1 MKEKV
6 EKKEKQ
12 KKRLWQSKAVK
23 IILIIFLLLIIA
35 GVVFAGIKLAPGYK
49 DTSIKDRT
57 NLVIN
62 NSNVTERLQ
71 KNGTYVY
78 RDEKGVWYLSFEDV
92 ENFFD
97 SHLYFDEK
105 YQQVIT
111 TSGTQIASIEVGKNE
126 MYVNSAKTEI
136 NGTVMEKDG
145 KWYLPF
151 SEMENVYN
159 VEVTYIEGNDTI
171 VIESLDKKLTRALI
185 NRNTSVK
192 ARDRSLCR
200 TIEKLKKGDSVI
212 IVAQFDDWT
221 KIRTANGNI
230 GFVKTKVLNN
240 ITEVRSDIVL
250 PKQIEGQV
258 NLVWD
263 YYSEV
268 ASAPDRTGETI
279 EGINVVS
286 PSFFTLVRSGQ
297 GEIDTNI
304 GEEGKA
310 YIEWAHQNGYKIW
323 PMLSNNSLRE
333 TTEEIMQDYKL
344 RENLINNIV
353 NVLVEYQ
360 LDGVNIDFEN
370 MNAEDKDLFS
380 RFIIE
385 LEPRLKELGMVL
397 SVDVTAPDGGENWSL
412 CYDRNVL
419 ADVADYLIFMAYDQ
433 HGASSTEAGT
443 VAGYDW
449 VEVNIKKFL
458 GQEGVAKEK
467 LILAMPLYT
476 RLWKEV
482 AGEVTPTVVFMNEVE
497 DYIPEGVEKVW
508 NEDTK
513 QYYIEYTEGD
523 ATYKMWIED
532 EESIKEKLGLI
543 EKYELAGSAFWEK
556 DRETPGVWTTLK
568 EMSK

>member
-1 MKEKV
+1 ME
-6 EKKEKQ
+6 EKK
-12 KKRLWQSKAVK
+12 KKNNKNILKSKKIKIIMAICFL
-23 IILIIFLLLIIA
+23 IILIGFIA
-35 GVVFAGIKLAPGYK
+35 VAIKLAPSYK

-78 RDEKGVWYLSFEDV
+78 RDENGVMYLSFEDI

-97 SHLYFDEK
+97 KYIYLDEK
-105 YQQVIT
+105 YNQVIT
-111 TSGTQIASIEVGKNE
+111 TSGSQIASIEIGKNE

-136 NGTVMEKDG
+136 NGTVIEKDG
-145 KWYLPF
+145 KLYLPF

-159 VEVTYIEGNDTI
+159 VEVTYIENNDT
-171 VIESLDKKLTRALI
+171 VLIESLDRKLTRALI
-185 NRNTSVK
+185 NKNTSVK
-192 ARDRSLCR
+192 VKDRNLCR
-200 TIEKLKKGDSVI
+200 TVEKLKKGDSVI
-212 IVAQFDDWT
+212 VIAQYEDWT

-240 ITEVRSDIVL
+240 ITEVRSDIVV
-250 PKQIEGQV
+250 PKQIEGKV

-263 YYSEV
+263 YYSEA
-268 ASAPDRTGETI
+268 ASAPDRTGKTI

-286 PSFFTLVRSGQ
+286 PSFITLTKGGK

-304 GEEGKA
+304 GESGKK

-323 PMLSNNSLRE
+323 PMFSNNSLRE

-344 RENLINNIV
+344 RENLINNIIE
-353 NVLVEYQ
+353 VLVEYQ

-370 MNAEDKDLFS
+370 MNLEDKDLFS

-412 CYDRNVL
+412 CYDRNVIG
-419 ADVADYLIFMAYDQ
+419 DVADYIVFMAYDQ
-433 HGASSTEAGT
+433 HGATSTVSGT

-458 GQEGVAKEK
+458 GQEGVEKEK
-467 LILAMPLYT
+467 IILAMPLYT

-482 AGEVTPTVVFMNEVE
+482 NGEVTPTVLFMTEV
-497 DYIPEGVEKVW
+497 DDKIPEGVEKVW
-508 NEDTK
+508 NDDTK
-513 QYYIEYTEGD
+513 QYYVEYTKNG

-532 EESIKEKLGLI
+532 EESIKAKLELVQ
-543 EKYELAGSAFWEK
+543 KYELAGSAFWEK
-556 DRETPGVWTTLK
+556 DRETPGVWKLVK

>member
-1 MKEKV
+1 ME
-6 EKKEKQ
+6 EKK
-12 KKRLWQSKAVK
+12 KKNNKNILKSKKIK
-23 IILIIFLLLIIA
+23 IIIIIFVIIMLMGFIA
-35 GVVFAGIKLAPGYK
+35 VAIKLAPSYK

-78 RDEKGVWYLSFEDV
+78 RDENGVMYLSFEDI

-97 SHLYFDEK
+97 KYIYLDEK
-105 YQQVIT
+105 YNQVIT
-111 TSGTQIASIEVGKNE
+111 TSCSQIASIEIGKNE

-136 NGTVMEKDG
+136 DGTVIEKDG
-145 KWYLPF
+145 KLYLPF

-159 VEVTYIEGNDTI
+159 VEVTYIENNDT
-171 VIESLDKKLTRALI
+171 VLIESLDRKLTRALI
-185 NRNTSVK
+185 NKNTSVK
-192 ARDRSLCR
+192 VKDRNLCR
-200 TIEKLKKGDSVI
+200 TVEKLKKGDSVI
-212 IVAQFDDWT
+212 VIAQYEDWT

-240 ITEVRSDIVL
+240 ITEVRSDIVVS
-250 PKQIEGQV
+250 KQIEGKV

-263 YYSEV
+263 YYSEA
-268 ASAPDRTGETI
+268 ASAPDRTGEII

-286 PSFFTLVRSGQ
+286 PSFITLTKGGK

-304 GEEGKA
+304 GESGKK

-323 PMLSNNSLRE
+323 PMFSNNSLRE

-344 RENLINNIV
+344 REKLINNIIE
-353 NVLVEYQ
+353 VLVEYQ

-370 MNAEDKDLFS
+370 MNLEDKDLFS

-412 CYDRNVL
+412 CYDRNVIG
-419 ADVADYLIFMAYDQ
+419 DVADYIVFMAYDQ
-433 HGASSTEAGT
+433 HGATSNVAGT

-458 GQEGVAKEK
+458 GQEGVEKEK
-467 LILAMPLYT
+467 IILAMPLYT

-482 AGEVTPTVVFMNEVE
+482 NGEVTPTVLFMTEV
-497 DYIPEGVEKVW
+497 DDKIPEGVEKVW
-508 NEDTK
+508 NDDTK
-513 QYYIEYTEGD
+513 QYYVEYTKNG

-532 EESIKEKLGLI
+532 EESIKAKLELVQ
-543 EKYELAGSAFWEK
+543 KYELAGSAFWEK
-556 DRETPGVWTTLK
+556 DRETPGVWKLVK

>member
-1 MKEKV
+1 MEEKNNKNILKS
-6 EKKEKQ
+6 KKI
-12 KKRLWQSKAVK
+12 K
-23 IILIIFLLLIIA
+23 IIIIIFVIIMLMGFIA
-35 GVVFAGIKLAPGYK
+35 VAIKLAPSYK

-78 RDEKGVWYLSFEDV
+78 RDENGVMYLSFEDI

-97 SHLYFDEK
+97 KYIYLDEK
-105 YQQVIT
+105 YNQVIT
-111 TSGTQIASIEVGKNE
+111 TSCSQIASIEIGKNE

-136 NGTVMEKDG
+136 DGTVIEKDG
-145 KWYLPF
+145 KLYLPF

-159 VEVTYIEGNDTI
+159 VEVTYIENNDT
-171 VIESLDKKLTRALI
+171 VLIESLDRKLTRALI
-185 NRNTSVK
+185 NKNTSVK
-192 ARDRSLCR
+192 VKDRNLCR
-200 TIEKLKKGDSVI
+200 TVEKLKKGDSVI
-212 IVAQFDDWT
+212 VIAQYEDWT

-240 ITEVRSDIVL
+240 ITEVRSDIVVS
-250 PKQIEGQV
+250 KQIEGKV

-263 YYSEV
+263 YYSEA
-268 ASAPDRTGETI
+268 ASAPDRTGEII

-286 PSFFTLVRSGQ
+286 PSFITLTKGGK

-304 GEEGKA
+304 GESGKK

-323 PMLSNNSLRE
+323 PMFSNNSLRE

-344 RENLINNIV
+344 REKLINNIIE
-353 NVLVEYQ
+353 VLVEYQ

-370 MNAEDKDLFS
+370 MNLEDKDLFS

-412 CYDRNVL
+412 CYDRNVIG
-419 ADVADYLIFMAYDQ
+419 DVADYIVFMAYDQ
-433 HGASSTEAGT
+433 HGATSNVAGT

-458 GQEGVAKEK
+458 GQEGVEKEK
-467 LILAMPLYT
+467 IILAMPLYT

-482 AGEVTPTVVFMNEVE
+482 NGEVTPTVLFMTEV
-497 DYIPEGVEKVW
+497 DDKIPEGVEKVW
-508 NEDTK
+508 NDDTK
-513 QYYIEYTEGD
+513 QYYVEYTKNG

-532 EESIKEKLGLI
+532 EESIKAKLELVQ
-543 EKYELAGSAFWEK
+543 KYELAGSAFWEK
-556 DRETPGVWTTLK
+556 DRETPGVWKLVK

>member
-1 MKEKV
+1 M
-6 EKKEKQ
+6 KQ
-12 KKRLWQSKAVK
+12 KNKTIKSKKIKIIMAICFL
-23 IILIIFLLLIIA
+23 IILIGFIA
-35 GVVFAGIKLAPGYK
+35 VAIKLAPSYK

-78 RDEKGVWYLSFEDV
+78 RDENGVMYLSFEDI

-97 SHLYFDEK
+97 KYIYLDEK
-105 YQQVIT
+105 CNQVIT
-111 TSGTQIASIEVGKNE
+111 TSGSQIASIEIGKNE

-136 NGTVMEKDG
+136 NGTVIEKDG
-145 KWYLPF
+145 KLYLPF

-159 VEVTYIEGNDTI
+159 VEVTYIENNDT
-171 VIESLDKKLTRALI
+171 VLIESLDRKLTRALI
-185 NRNTSVK
+185 NKNTSVK
-192 ARDRSLCR
+192 VKDRNLCR
-200 TIEKLKKGDSVI
+200 TVEKLKKGDSVI
-212 IVAQFDDWT
+212 VIAQYEDWT

-240 ITEVRSDIVL
+240 ITEVRSDIVV
-250 PKQIEGQV
+250 PKQIEGKV

-263 YYSEV
+263 YYSEA

-279 EGINVVS
+279 DGINVVS
-286 PSFFTLVRSGQ
+286 PSFITLTKGGK

-304 GEEGKA
+304 GESGKK

-323 PMLSNNSLRE
+323 PMFSNNSLRE

-344 RENLINNIV
+344 RENLINNIIE
-353 NVLVEYQ
+353 VLVEYQ

-370 MNAEDKDLFS
+370 MNLEDKDLFS

-412 CYDRNVL
+412 CYDRNVIG
-419 ADVADYLIFMAYDQ
+419 DVADYIVFMAYDQ
-433 HGASSTEAGT
+433 HGATSTVSGT

-458 GQEGVAKEK
+458 GQEGVEKEK
-467 LILAMPLYT
+467 IILAMPLYT

-482 AGEVTPTVVFMNEVE
+482 NGEVTPTVLFMTEV
-497 DYIPEGVEKVW
+497 DDKIPEGVEKVW
-508 NEDTK
+508 NDDTK
-513 QYYIEYTEGD
+513 QYYVEYTKNG

-532 EESIKEKLGLI
+532 EESIKAKLELVQ
-543 EKYELAGSAFWEK
+543 KYELAGSAFWEK
-556 DRETPGVWTTLK
+556 DRETPGVWKLVK

>member
-1 MKEKV
+1 M
-6 EKKEKQ
+6 KQ
-12 KKRLWQSKAVK
+12 KNKTIKSKKIKIIMAICFL
-23 IILIIFLLLIIA
+23 IILIGFIA
-35 GVVFAGIKLAPGYK
+35 VAIKLAPSYK

-78 RDEKGVWYLSFEDV
+78 RDENGVMYLSFEDI

-97 SHLYFDEK
+97 KYIYLDEK
-105 YQQVIT
+105 YNQVIT
-111 TSGTQIASIEVGKNE
+111 TSGSQIASIEIGKNE

-136 NGTVMEKDG
+136 NGTVIEKDG
-145 KWYLPF
+145 KLYLPF

-159 VEVTYIEGNDTI
+159 VEVTYIENNDT
-171 VIESLDKKLTRALI
+171 VLIESLDRKLTRALV
-185 NRNTSVK
+185 NKNTSVK
-192 ARDRSLCR
+192 VKDRNLCR
-200 TIEKLKKGDSVI
+200 TVEKLKKGDSVI
-212 IVAQFDDWT
+212 VIAQYEDWT

-240 ITEVRSDIVL
+240 ITEVRSDIVV
-250 PKQIEGQV
+250 PKQIEGKV

-263 YYSEV
+263 YYSEA

-286 PSFFTLVRSGQ
+286 PSFITLTKGGK

-304 GEEGKA
+304 GESGKK

-323 PMLSNNSLRE
+323 PMFSNNSLRE

-344 RENLINNIV
+344 REKLINNIIE
-353 NVLVEYQ
+353 VLVEYQ

-370 MNAEDKDLFS
+370 MNLEDKDLFS

-412 CYDRNVL
+412 CYDRNVIG
-419 ADVADYLIFMAYDQ
+419 DVADYIVFMAYDQ
-433 HGASSTEAGT
+433 HGATSNVAGT
-443 VAGYDW
+443 VAGHDW

-458 GQEGVAKEK
+458 GQEGVEKEK
-467 LILAMPLYT
+467 IILAMPLYT

-482 AGEVTPTVVFMNEVE
+482 NGEVTPTVLFMTEV
-497 DYIPEGVEKVW
+497 DDKIPEGVEKVW
-508 NEDTK
+508 NDDTK
-513 QYYIEYTEGD
+513 QYYVEYTKNG

-532 EESIKEKLGLI
+532 EESIKAKLELVQ
-543 EKYELAGSAFWEK
+543 KYELAGSAFWEK
-556 DRETPGVWTTLK
+556 DRETPGVWKLVK

>member
-1 MKEKV
+1 ME
-6 EKKEKQ
+6 EKK
-12 KKRLWQSKAVK
+12 KKNNKNILKSKKIK
-23 IILIIFLLLIIA
+23 IIIIIFVIIMLIGFIA
-35 GVVFAGIKLAPGYK
+35 VAIKLAPSYK

-71 KNGTYVY
+71 KNETYVY
-78 RDEKGVWYLSFEDV
+78 KDENGVIYLSFEDI

-97 SHLYFDEK
+97 KYIYLDEK
-105 YQQVIT
+105 YNQVIT
-111 TSGTQIASIEVGKNE
+111 TSGSQIASIEIGKNE

-136 NGTVMEKDG
+136 DGTVIEKDG
-145 KWYLPF
+145 KLYLPF

-159 VEVTYIEGNDTI
+159 VEVTYIENNDT
-171 VIESLDKKLTRALI
+171 VLIESLDRKLTRALI
-185 NRNTSVK
+185 NKNTSVK
-192 ARDRSLCR
+192 VKDRNLCR
-200 TIEKLKKGDSVI
+200 TVEKLKKGDSVI
-212 IVAQFDDWT
+212 IIAQYEDWT

-240 ITEVRSDIVL
+240 ITEVRSDIVV
-250 PKQIEGQV
+250 PKQIEGKV

-263 YYSEV
+263 YYSEA
-268 ASAPDRTGETI
+268 ASAPDRTGKTI

-286 PSFFTLVRSGQ
+286 PSFITLTKGGK

-304 GEEGKA
+304 GAAGKK

-323 PMLSNNSLRE
+323 PMFSNNSLRE

-344 RENLINNIV
+344 REKLINNIIE
-353 NVLVEYQ
+353 VLVEYQ

-370 MNAEDKDLFS
+370 MNLEDKDLFS

-412 CYDRNVL
+412 CYDRNVIG
-419 ADVADYLIFMAYDQ
+419 DVADYIVFMAYDQ
-433 HGASSTEAGT
+433 HGATSTVAGT

-458 GQEGVAKEK
+458 GQEGVEKEK
-467 LILAMPLYT
+467 IILAMPLYT

-482 AGEVTPTVVFMNEVE
+482 NGEVTPTVLFMTEV
-497 DYIPEGVEKVW
+497 DDKIPEGVEKVW
-508 NEDTK
+508 NDDTK
-513 QYYIEYTEGD
+513 QYYVEYTKNG

-532 EESIKEKLGLI
+532 EESIKAKLELVQ
-543 EKYELAGSAFWEK
+543 KYELAGSAFWEK
-556 DRETPGVWTTLK
+556 DRETQGVWKLVK

>member
-1 MKEKV
+1 ME
-6 EKKEKQ
+6 EKK
-12 KKRLWQSKAVK
+12 KKNNKNILKSKTMKIIMAICFL
-23 IILIIFLLLIIA
+23 IILIGFIA
-35 GVVFAGIKLAPGYK
+35 VAIKLAPSYK

-78 RDEKGVWYLSFEDV
+78 RDENGVMYLSFEDI

-97 SHLYFDEK
+97 KYIYLDEK
-105 YQQVIT
+105 YNQVIT
-111 TSGTQIASIEVGKNE
+111 TSGSQIASIEIGKNE

-136 NGTVMEKDG
+136 NGTVIEKDG
-145 KWYLPF
+145 KLYLPF

-159 VEVTYIEGNDTI
+159 VEVTYIENNDT
-171 VIESLDKKLTRALI
+171 VLIESLDRKLTRALI
-185 NRNTSVK
+185 NKNTSVK
-192 ARDRSLCR
+192 VKDRNLCR
-200 TIEKLKKGDSVI
+200 TVEKLKKGDSVI
-212 IVAQFDDWT
+212 VIAQYEDWT

-240 ITEVRSDIVL
+240 ITEVRSDIVV
-250 PKQIEGQV
+250 PKQIEGKV

-268 ASAPDRTGETI
+268 ASAPDRTGKTI

-286 PSFFTLVRSGQ
+286 PSFITLTKGGK

-304 GEEGKA
+304 GESGKK

-323 PMLSNNSLRE
+323 PMFSNNSLRE

-344 RENLINNIV
+344 RENLINNIIE
-353 NVLVEYQ
+353 VLVEYQ

-370 MNAEDKDLFS
+370 MNLEDKDLFS

-412 CYDRNVL
+412 CYDRNVIG
-419 ADVADYLIFMAYDQ
+419 DVADYIVFMAYDQ
-433 HGASSTEAGT
+433 HGATSTVSGT

-458 GQEGVAKEK
+458 GQEGVEKEK
-467 LILAMPLYT
+467 IILAMPLYT

-482 AGEVTPTVVFMNEVE
+482 NGEVTPTVLFMTEV
-497 DYIPEGVEKVW
+497 DDKIPEGVEKVW
-508 NEDTK
+508 NDDTK
-513 QYYIEYTEGD
+513 QYYVEYTKNG

-532 EESIKEKLGLI
+532 EESIKAKLELVQ
-543 EKYELAGSAFWEK
+543 KYELAGSAFWEK
-556 DRETPGVWTTLK
+556 DRETPGVWKLVK

>member
-1 MKEKV
+1 ME
-6 EKKEKQ
+6 EKK
-12 KKRLWQSKAVK
+12 KKNNKNILKSKKIK
-23 IILIIFLLLIIA
+23 IIMAICFLLILIGFIA
-35 GVVFAGIKLAPGYK
+35 VAIKLAPSYK

-78 RDEKGVWYLSFEDV
+78 RDENGVMYLSFEDI

-97 SHLYFDEK
+97 KYIYLDEK
-105 YQQVIT
+105 YNQVIT
-111 TSGTQIASIEVGKNE
+111 TSGSQIASIEIGKNE

-136 NGTVMEKDG
+136 NGTVIEKDG
-145 KWYLPF
+145 KLYLPF

-159 VEVTYIEGNDTI
+159 VEVTYIENNDT
-171 VIESLDKKLTRALI
+171 VLIESLDRKLTRALI
-185 NRNTSVK
+185 NKNTSVK
-192 ARDRSLCR
+192 VKDRNLCR
-200 TIEKLKKGDSVI
+200 TVEKLKKGDSVI
-212 IVAQFDDWT
+212 VIAQYEDWT

-240 ITEVRSDIVL
+240 ITEVRSDIVV
-250 PKQIEGQV
+250 PKQIEGKV

-263 YYSEV
+263 YYSEA

-279 EGINVVS
+279 DGINVVS
-286 PSFFTLVRSGQ
+286 PSFITLTKGGK

-304 GEEGKA
+304 GESGKK

-323 PMLSNNSLRE
+323 PMFSNNSLRE

-344 RENLINNIV
+344 REKLINNIIE
-353 NVLVEYQ
+353 VLVEYQ

-370 MNAEDKDLFS
+370 MNLEDKDLFS

-412 CYDRNVL
+412 CYDRNVIG
-419 ADVADYLIFMAYDQ
+419 DVADYIVFMAYDQ
-433 HGASSTEAGT
+433 HGATSNVSGT
-443 VAGYDW
+443 VAGHDW

-458 GQEGVAKEK
+458 GQEGVEKEK
-467 LILAMPLYT
+467 IILAMPLYT

-482 AGEVTPTVVFMNEVE
+482 NGEVTPTVLFMTEV
-497 DYIPEGVEKVW
+497 DDKIPEGVEKVW
-508 NEDTK
+508 NDDTK
-513 QYYIEYTEGD
+513 QYYVEYTKNG

-532 EESIKEKLGLI
+532 EESIKAKLELVQ
-543 EKYELAGSAFWEK
+543 KYELAGSAFWEK
-556 DRETPGVWTTLK
+556 DRETPGVWKLVK
-568 EMSK
+568 KMSK

>member
-1 MKEKV
+1 M
-6 EKKEKQ
+6 
-12 KKRLWQSKAVK
+12 K
-23 IILIIFLLLIIA
+23 IINK
-35 GVVFAGIKLAPGYK
+35 GV
-49 DTSIKDRT
+49 
-57 NLVIN
+57 
-62 NSNVTERLQ
+62 

-78 RDEKGVWYLSFEDV
+78 RDENGVMYLSFEDI

-97 SHLYFDEK
+97 KYIYLDEK
-105 YQQVIT
+105 YNQVIT
-111 TSGTQIASIEVGKNE
+111 TSCSQIASIEIGKNE

-136 NGTVMEKDG
+136 DGTVIEKDG
-145 KWYLPF
+145 KLYLPF

-159 VEVTYIEGNDTI
+159 VEVTYIENNDT
-171 VIESLDKKLTRALI
+171 VLIESLDRKLTRALI
-185 NRNTSVK
+185 NKNTSVK
-192 ARDRSLCR
+192 VKDRNLCR
-200 TIEKLKKGDSVI
+200 TVEKLKKGDSVI
-212 IVAQFDDWT
+212 VIAQYEDWT

-240 ITEVRSDIVL
+240 ITEVRSDIVVS
-250 PKQIEGQV
+250 KQIEGKV

-263 YYSEV
+263 YYSEA
-268 ASAPDRTGETI
+268 ASAPDRTGEII

-286 PSFFTLVRSGQ
+286 PSFITLTKGGK

-304 GEEGKA
+304 GESGKK

-323 PMLSNNSLRE
+323 PMFSNNSLRE

-344 RENLINNIV
+344 REKLINNIIE
-353 NVLVEYQ
+353 VLVEYQ

-370 MNAEDKDLFS
+370 MNLEDKDLFS

-412 CYDRNVL
+412 CYDRNVIG
-419 ADVADYLIFMAYDQ
+419 DVADYIVFMAYDQ
-433 HGASSTEAGT
+433 HGATSNVAGT

-458 GQEGVAKEK
+458 GQEGVEKEK
-467 LILAMPLYT
+467 IILAMPLYT

-482 AGEVTPTVVFMNEVE
+482 NGEVTPTVLFMTEV
-497 DYIPEGVEKVW
+497 DDKIPEGVEKVW
-508 NEDTK
+508 NDDTK
-513 QYYIEYTEGD
+513 QYYVEYTKNG

-532 EESIKEKLGLI
+532 EESIKAKLELVQ
-543 EKYELAGSAFWEK
+543 KYELAGSAFWEK
-556 DRETPGVWTTLK
+556 DRETPGVWKLVK

>member
-1 MKEKV
+1 ME
-6 EKKEKQ
+6 EKK
-12 KKRLWQSKAVK
+12 KKNNKNILKSKKIK
-23 IILIIFLLLIIA
+23 IIIIIFVIIMLMGFIA
-35 GVVFAGIKLAPGYK
+35 VAIKLAPSYK

-78 RDEKGVWYLSFEDV
+78 RDENGVMYLSFEDI

-97 SHLYFDEK
+97 KYIYLDEK
-105 YQQVIT
+105 YNQVIT
-111 TSGTQIASIEVGKNE
+111 TSGSQIASIEIGKNE

-136 NGTVMEKDG
+136 NGTVIEKDG
-145 KWYLPF
+145 KLYLPF

-159 VEVTYIEGNDTI
+159 VEVTYIENNDT
-171 VIESLDKKLTRALI
+171 VLIESLDRKLTRALI
-185 NRNTSVK
+185 NKNTSVK
-192 ARDRSLCR
+192 VKDRNLCR
-200 TIEKLKKGDSVI
+200 TVEKLKKGDSVI
-212 IVAQFDDWT
+212 VIAQYEDWT

-240 ITEVRSDIVL
+240 ITEVRSDIVV
-250 PKQIEGQV
+250 PKQIEGKV

-263 YYSEV
+263 YYSEA

-286 PSFFTLVRSGQ
+286 PSFITLTKGGK

-304 GEEGKA
+304 GESGKK

-323 PMLSNNSLRE
+323 PMFSNNSLRE

-344 RENLINNIV
+344 REKLINNIIE
-353 NVLVEYQ
+353 VLVEYQ

-370 MNAEDKDLFS
+370 MNLEDKDLFS

-412 CYDRNVL
+412 CYDRNVIG
-419 ADVADYLIFMAYDQ
+419 DVADYIVFMAYDQ
-433 HGASSTEAGT
+433 HGATSTVAGT

-458 GQEGVAKEK
+458 GQEGVEKEK
-467 LILAMPLYT
+467 IILAMPLYT

-482 AGEVTPTVVFMNEVE
+482 NGEVTPTVLFMTEV
-497 DYIPEGVEKVW
+497 DDKIPEGVEKVW
-508 NEDTK
+508 NDDTK
-513 QYYIEYTEGD
+513 QYYVEYTKNG

-532 EESIKEKLGLI
+532 EESIKAKLELVQ
-543 EKYELAGSAFWEK
+543 KYELAGSAFWEK
-556 DRETPGVWTTLK
+556 DRETPGVWKLVK